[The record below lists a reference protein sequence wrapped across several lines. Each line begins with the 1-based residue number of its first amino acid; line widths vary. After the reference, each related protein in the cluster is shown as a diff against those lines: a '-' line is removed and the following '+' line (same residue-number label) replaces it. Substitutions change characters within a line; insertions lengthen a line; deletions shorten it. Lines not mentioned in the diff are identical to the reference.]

1 MKEKNLILED
11 KWRDLKSQEI
21 NIAEVR
27 TGNKLGY
34 IQETNAVSF
43 APLLAKP
50 EVALWPEPSPGDLPE
65 GGPLASGKL
74 TLLSDQFF
82 YRKR

>member
-11 KWRDLKSQEI
+11 KWSDLKSQEI

-27 TGNKLGY
+27 TSNKLGY

-43 APLLAKP
+43 APLLTK
-50 EVALWPEPSPGDLPE
+50 EPLTKGSPPASGDLR
-65 GGPLASGKL
+65 GKL

>member
-1 MKEKNLILED
+1 MKAKNLILED

-27 TGNKLGY
+27 T
-34 IQETNAVSF
+34 S
-43 APLLAKP
+43 LLAKP
-50 EVALWPEPSPGDLPE
+50 KPKVALWPVALWPEPSPGALPE

-82 YRKR
+82 CRKR